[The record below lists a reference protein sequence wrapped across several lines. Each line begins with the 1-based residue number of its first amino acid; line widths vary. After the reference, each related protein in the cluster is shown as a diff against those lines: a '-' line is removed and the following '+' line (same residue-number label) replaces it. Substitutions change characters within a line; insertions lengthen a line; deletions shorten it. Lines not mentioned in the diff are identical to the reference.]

1 MQACCKGKRYQIQK
15 TQRANGSTSDTK
27 LCRLTSHPR
36 PITPYGKYVVAKG
49 YPHCEG
55 FLSIDHC
62 CTGSVLAV
70 RRHSNA
76 LHKASVA
83 VCRPNLFQG
92 CHAPIWIQRNQIH
105 VLPII
110 DLQRLEYSIEI
121 FRLANLPNIIADG
134 IPKIIFA
141 LTRGIFDQVCKG
153 TVAKVEDG
161 SNELAWVVRPT
172 C

>member
-1 MQACCKGKRYQIQK
+1 MPPDV
-15 TQRANGSTSDTK
+15 TSSSHHV
-27 LCRLTSHPR
+27 LRRLNDIYFR
-36 PITPYGKYVVAKG
+36 KVPY
-49 YPHCEG
+49 CEG

-70 RRHSNA
+70 RRHFNA

-83 VCRPNLFQG
+83 VCLNLFHG
-92 CHAPIWIQRNQIH
+92 CHALIWIQRNQVH

-141 LTRGIFDQVCKG
+141 FTRGIFDQVYKG
-153 TVAKVEDG
+153 AVTKVKDG
-161 SNELAWVVRPT
+161 FNKLVWIVGPT
-172 C
+172 R